1 MADMKRQQTLT
12 MRNLAE
18 ISLDLICALKF
29 SPPGGYE
36 VEDIAAMANACWQTI
51 MHGLDPQERSAVID
65 AARSHIEELTVD
77 PVETLP
83 EYLRHKLDAL
93 QELVAV
99 AEQCQEPE

>member
-1 MADMKRQQTLT
+1 

-36 VEDIAAMANACWQTI
+36 VEDIAAMENACWQTI

-65 AARSHIEELTVD
+65 AARSHIEELTLD

-93 QELVAV
+93 QELVTV
-99 AEQCQEPE
+99 AEECLDPE

>member
-1 MADMKRQQTLT
+1 

-29 SPPGGYE
+29 APPGGYE
-36 VEDIAAMANACWQTI
+36 VEDIAAMENACWQTL
-51 MHGLDPQERSAVID
+51 MHSLDPQERSAMID
-65 AARSHIEELTVD
+65 AARSHIEELTLD

-99 AEQCQEPE
+99 AEECQEPE